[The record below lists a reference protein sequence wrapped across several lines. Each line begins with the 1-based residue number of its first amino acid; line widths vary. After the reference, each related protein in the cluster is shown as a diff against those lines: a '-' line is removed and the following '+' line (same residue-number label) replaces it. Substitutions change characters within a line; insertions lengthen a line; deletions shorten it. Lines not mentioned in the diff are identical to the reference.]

1 MENTQN
7 YFEHFELQY
16 TPSSVLNALF
26 SANYT
31 LLRILNEQKPFGSPE
46 DKQMVF
52 GADDIWGKEQ
62 KMYDYWLEGKVE
74 AYAELRNNLFK
85 ESRGHIPTPETAG
98 ALFTRNTSKF
108 IAEYNK
114 VYGTHKKFS
123 EVFDRRY
130 IIDRTLAMDL
140 TKKGDPNA
148 GFSQDKINLFA
159 MYDELLNFLTDFYA
173 IEAARDVYEALEDD
187 LTQYGYRSIYYDKP
201 TNPDVMKLDWNTFVE
216 ISHFVADAYDN
227 SVAALK
233 DINKR
238 MEQLSKRMEKKP
250 GLPEYAQ
257 EQSALMQEFSPMYTE
272 AFISEH
278 LLDYLDEI
286 EQRFN
291 SANKTY
297 EGFSTKIRDKV
308 FNFLSNQTIQ
318 PRAKELELDTVYMH
332 KHELCDIFDMLGGL
346 IGSEKLYREMI
357 TKYPRCARTTP
368 DLFVEK
374 TEE

>member
-1 MENTQN
+1 MENKQN

-46 DKQMVF
+46 DKQMFF
-52 GADDIWGKEQ
+52 GRDDLWGKEQ

-85 ESRGHIPTPETAG
+85 ESRGHIPTKEAAG
-98 ALFTRNTSKF
+98 ALFARNSARF
-108 IAEYNK
+108 IAEYNR
-114 VYGTHKKFS
+114 VYGTNKKFS

-130 IIDRTLAMDL
+130 IIDRTLANDL
-140 TKKGDPNA
+140 AKKGDPNA
-148 GFSQDKINLFA
+148 NYSQDKINLFV
-159 MYDELLNFLTDFYA
+159 MYDELLSFLTDYYA
-173 IEAARDVYEALEDD
+173 VEAAREVAEALEDD

-201 TNPDVMKLDWNTFVE
+201 YNENVMKFDWNTFVE

-227 SVAALK
+227 SIAALK
-233 DINKR
+233 EMNKA
-238 MEQLSKRMEKKP
+238 MENLSKRMEKNP

-257 EQSALMQEFSPMYTE
+257 EQAQLMQDYGMMYTE

-286 EQRFN
+286 ETRFQ

-297 EGFSTKIRDKV
+297 EGFSTKIRDKI
-308 FNFLSNQTIQ
+308 FNFLSNQTTQ
-318 PRAKELELDTVYMH
+318 PRAKELDLDTVYMH
-332 KHELCDIFDMLGGL
+332 RHELSDVFDMVAGL
-346 IGSEKLYREMI
+346 IGGDKLYKDLI
-357 TKYPRCARTTP
+357 AKYPRCERRTP

-374 TEE
+374 TEQ

>member
-1 MENTQN
+1 MENKQH
-7 YFEHFELQY
+7 FEHFELQY

-52 GADDIWGKEQ
+52 GAEDIWGKEQ

-85 ESRGHIPTPETAG
+85 ESRGHIPSPQDAG
-98 ALFTRNTSKF
+98 ALFVRNSQKF

-114 VYGTHKKFS
+114 VYGTQKKFS
-123 EVFDRRY
+123 DVFDRRY
-130 IIDRTLAMDL
+130 IIDRTLANDL
-140 TKKGDPNA
+140 ARKGDPNA
-148 GFSQDKINLFA
+148 NHSQEKINLFV
-159 MYDELLNFLTDFYA
+159 MYDELLGFLTDYYA
-173 IEAARDVYEALEDD
+173 VEAAREVAEALEDD
-187 LTQYGYRSIYYDKP
+187 LTPHGYRSFYYNKP
-201 TNPDVMKLDWNTFVE
+201 SNPDVMKFDWNTFVE

-227 SVAALK
+227 SIAALK
-233 DINKR
+233 EMNKA
-238 MEQLSKRMEKKP
+238 MDNLAKRMEKTP
-250 GLPEYAQ
+250 GLPEYQQ
-257 EQSALMQEFSPMYTE
+257 EQQQLMQDYSLMYTE

-286 EQRFN
+286 EQRFVN
-291 SANKTY
+291 ANKTY
-297 EGFSTKIRDKV
+297 EGFSTKIRDKI
-308 FNFLSNQTIQ
+308 FNFLSNQTTQ

-332 KHELCDIFDMLGGL
+332 KHELCDIFDMVNGL
-346 IGSEKLYREMI
+346 IGGDKMYKDLI
-357 TKYPRCARTTP
+357 AKFPRCERKTP

-374 TEE
+374 TEQ

>member
-1 MENTQN
+1 MENQQT

-46 DKQMVF
+46 DKQMFF

-62 KMYDYWLEGKVE
+62 KMYDYWLDGKIE

-85 ESRGHIPTPETAG
+85 ESRGHIPSPQDAN
-98 ALFTRNTSKF
+98 ALFLRNASKF
-108 IAEYNK
+108 IAEYNR
-114 VYGTHKKFS
+114 VYGTQKKFGD
-123 EVFDRRY
+123 VFDRRY
-130 IIDRTLAMDL
+130 IIDETLANELARKNNPDA
-140 TKKGDPNA
+140 N
-148 GFSQDKINLFA
+148 FSQEKLTLFA
-159 MYDELLNFLTDFYA
+159 MYDELLGFLTDYYA

-187 LTQYGYRSIYYDKP
+187 LTQYGYRSLYYNKP
-201 TNPDVMKLDWNTFVE
+201 TNPDVMKFDWNTFVE

-233 DINKR
+233 DINRR
-238 MEQLSKRMEKKP
+238 MEDLSKRMERKP

-257 EQSALMQEFSPMYTE
+257 EQADLLQEFSPMFTE
-272 AFISEH
+272 SFISEH

-286 EQRFN
+286 EQRFV

-308 FNFLSNQTIQ
+308 FNFLSNQTFQ

-332 KHELCDIFDMLGGL
+332 KHELSDIFDMVAGL
-346 IGSEKLYREMI
+346 IGGDKFYRQLI
-357 TKYPRCARTTP
+357 AKYPRCERKTP

-374 TEE
+374 TEQ

>member
-1 MENTQN
+1 MENKQN

-46 DKQMVF
+46 DKQMFF
-52 GADDIWGKEQ
+52 GRDDLWGKEQ

-85 ESRGHIPTPETAG
+85 ESRGHIPTKEAAG
-98 ALFTRNTSKF
+98 ALFARNSARF
-108 IAEYNK
+108 IAEYNR
-114 VYGTHKKFS
+114 VYGTNKKFS

-130 IIDRTLAMDL
+130 IIDRTLANDL
-140 TKKGDPNA
+140 AKKGDPNA
-148 GFSQDKINLFA
+148 NYSQDKINLFV
-159 MYDELLNFLTDFYA
+159 MYDELLSFLTDFYA
-173 IEAARDVYEALEDD
+173 VEAAREVAEALEDD
-187 LTQYGYRSIYYDKP
+187 LTQYGYRSLYYNKP
-201 TNPDVMKLDWNTFVE
+201 SNENVMKFDWNTFVE

-227 SVAALK
+227 SIAALK
-233 DINKR
+233 EMNKA
-238 MEQLSKRMEKKP
+238 MENLSKRMAKNP

-257 EQSALMQEFSPMYTE
+257 EQAQLMQDYGMMYTE

-286 EQRFN
+286 ETRFQ

-297 EGFSTKIRDKV
+297 EGFSTKIRDKI
-308 FNFLSNQTIQ
+308 FNFLSNQTTQ
-318 PRAKELELDTVYMH
+318 PRAKELDLDTVYMH
-332 KHELCDIFDMLGGL
+332 RHELSDVFDMVAGL
-346 IGSEKLYREMI
+346 IGGDKLYKDLI
-357 TKYPRCARTTP
+357 AKYPRCERRTP

-374 TEE
+374 TEQ

>member
-1 MENTQN
+1 MENKQN

-46 DKQMVF
+46 DKQMFF
-52 GADDIWGKEQ
+52 GRDDLWGKEQ

-85 ESRGHIPTPETAG
+85 ESRGHIPTKEAAG
-98 ALFTRNTSKF
+98 ALFARNSARF
-108 IAEYNK
+108 IAEYNR
-114 VYGTHKKFS
+114 VYGTNKKFS

-130 IIDRTLAMDL
+130 IIDRTLANDL
-140 TKKGDPNA
+140 AKKGDPNA
-148 GFSQDKINLFA
+148 NYSQDKINLFV
-159 MYDELLNFLTDFYA
+159 MYDELLSFLTDYYA
-173 IEAARDVYEALEDD
+173 VEAAREVAEALEDD
-187 LTQYGYRSIYYDKP
+187 LTQYGYRSLYYNKP
-201 TNPDVMKLDWNTFVE
+201 SNENVMKFDWNTFVE

-227 SVAALK
+227 SIAALK
-233 DINKR
+233 EMNKA
-238 MEQLSKRMEKKP
+238 MENLSKRMAKNP

-257 EQSALMQEFSPMYTE
+257 EQAQLMQDYGMMYTE

-286 EQRFN
+286 ETRFQ

-297 EGFSTKIRDKV
+297 EGFSTKIRDKI
-308 FNFLSNQTIQ
+308 FNFLSNQTTQ
-318 PRAKELELDTVYMH
+318 PRAKELDLDTVYMH
-332 KHELCDIFDMLGGL
+332 RHELSDVFDMVAGL
-346 IGSEKLYREMI
+346 IGGDKLYKDLI
-357 TKYPRCARTTP
+357 AKYPRCERRTP

-374 TEE
+374 TEQ